1 MSISEIISAILLSL
15 GILIEWIACVG
26 LFRMPTVYARLH
38 AAAPANI
45 LPPIVVAAAIL
56 VSEGLSQSGV
66 KAILIALVLIFTSP
80 VISHATA
87 RAAWNRQTGR
97 RQE

>member
-1 MSISEIISAILLSL
+1 MRISEIISAILLSL
-15 GILIEWIACVG
+15 GILIEWIACIG

-45 LPPIVVAAAIL
+45 LPPIAVAVAIF
-56 VSEGLSQSGV
+56 VSEGLSQSSV
-66 KAILIALVLIFTSP
+66 KAILIALVLLITSP

-87 RAAWNRQTGR
+87 RAAWNRQMGR